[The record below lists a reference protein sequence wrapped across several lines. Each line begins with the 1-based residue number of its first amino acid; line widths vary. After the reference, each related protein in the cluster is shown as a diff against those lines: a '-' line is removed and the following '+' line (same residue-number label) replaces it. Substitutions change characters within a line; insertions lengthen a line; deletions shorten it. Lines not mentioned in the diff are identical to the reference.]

1 MNALTPNERREMSFR
16 LKHSPALRGGT
27 HWFNRVTLV
36 QKIVQVN
43 FNNSEY
49 GYFKLTGVL
58 GNGQRPCWVHE
69 LTSLSIHEL
78 RVFAEQKLGS
88 DFVQRRPWWWR
99 HGCGSKIGIRAKCLT
114 AYILVRC

>member
-58 GNGQRPCWVHE
+58 GNGQRPCCPLPCE
-69 LTSLSIHEL
+69 FSQKCGFCENSLLLYLPAI
-78 RVFAEQKLGS
+78 LGGGGT
-88 DFVQRRPWWWR
+88 DANF
-99 HGCGSKIGIRAKCLT
+99 
-114 AYILVRC
+114 

>member
-16 LKHSPALRGGT
+16 LKHSPTLRGGT

-49 GYFKLTGVL
+49 RYCKLTDIRVSTDG
-58 GNGQRPCWVHE
+58 W
-69 LTSLSIHEL
+69 TS
-78 RVFAEQKLGS
+78 
-88 DFVQRRPWWWR
+88 VQ
-99 HGCGSKIGIRAKCLT
+99 
-114 AYILVRC
+114 